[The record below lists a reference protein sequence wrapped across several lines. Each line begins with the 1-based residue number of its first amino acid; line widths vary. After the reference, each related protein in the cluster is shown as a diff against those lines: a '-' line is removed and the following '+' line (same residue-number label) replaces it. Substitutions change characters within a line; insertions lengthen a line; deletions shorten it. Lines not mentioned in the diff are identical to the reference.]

1 MIMTSNIGSEFL
13 IQGVTAEGE
22 IKRMHGASCWVR
34 CATTS
39 RRSS

>member
-1 MIMTSNIGSEFL
+1 MIMTSNIGSEYL
-13 IQGVTAEGE
+13 MQGVTAEGE
-22 IKRMHGASCWVR
+22 IKEDARRWCWAR